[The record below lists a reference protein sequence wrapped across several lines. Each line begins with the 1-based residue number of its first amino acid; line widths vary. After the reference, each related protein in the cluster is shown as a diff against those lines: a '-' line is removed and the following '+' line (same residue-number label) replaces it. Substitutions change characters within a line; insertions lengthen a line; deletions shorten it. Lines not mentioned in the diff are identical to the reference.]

1 MTYKQTDGKNVELNV
16 SALDDHELAKLE
28 KQFKRRGTDRKQ
40 IGSSSIGGLD
50 LSLIE
55 GQDLARLE
63 KHFRIELNERRRSPG
78 KIDAGKVQED
88 EWRDIIEIPDLLRHP
103 NQQENK
109 GGSIDYPFT
118 PADYYRHAR
127 IALRK
132 KIAKSKQDRKEV
144 LDEFFATAVS
154 DNMIVLQCMRL
165 HLDKMCIQPPE
176 NRFQDSFT
184 VNFGTI
190 NAVKEKKEKH
200 VMALFESMSRI
211 ENIPISINQV
221 GQLNVAG
228 ANQQV
233 NNDLHKSPDATTK
246 EKHVSGSQEDLRQ

>member
-16 SALDDHELAKLE
+16 SALDDHEIAKLE
-28 KQFKRRGTDRKQ
+28 KQLKRRGTGMKQ
-40 IGSSSIGGLD
+40 IGSSSVGGLD

-55 GQDLARLE
+55 GPDLARLE
-63 KHFRIELNERRRSPG
+63 KHLSIELNERRRFPR

-88 EWRDIIEIPDLLRHP
+88 EWRDIMEIPDLLRHP

-109 GGSIDYPFT
+109 GSTIDFPFI
-118 PADYYRHAR
+118 PSEYFRHAR

-154 DNMIVLQCMRL
+154 DNMIALQCMRL

-200 VMALFESMSRI
+200 VLALFESMSRI

-228 ANQQV
+228 NQQV
-233 NNDLHKSPDATTK
+233 NNDLQKPPATEIEAEDA
-246 EKHVSGSQEDLRQ
+246 S